1 MVVVQLLYND
11 YPSMVQ
17 TATTPRE
24 LKGIFNFA
32 NLEGYTIT
40 ITQGWDLDW
49 VQTAFQN
56 HQEQLEAA
64 E

>member
-1 MVVVQLLYND
+1 MVVVQLIYKG

-32 NLEGYTIT
+32 RSEDYTVN
-40 ITQGWDLDW
+40 ITQGWDLAW

-56 HQEQLEAA
+56 HQEAA
-64 E
+64 